1 MHQNKHRRIKM
12 NNEDIYFDYSATTR
26 PYQEV
31 IKTFDKVS
39 FDDWGNPSSNHALGY
54 HASETLEKARK
65 QIAKYL
71 YVNPEEIIFTSG
83 ASEGNNLAIKGVCYH
98 NKGWAKRIITTKAE
112 HPSVLN
118 VFKHLEQEGFEVIYL
133 DYDKEGNLNLDQLK
147 NNLNQQTSLVSIM
160 AINNEVGYIFD
171 IKKAY
176 RIVKENSKAVFHV
189 DATQAIGKI
198 PFSSDNY
205 DLMTFSGHKIG
216 GLKGSGVLVHKKNVM
231 LDEQII
237 GGSQEGNLRAGTSML
252 GLDAS
257 LATALRISISTMEER
272 TKNAITINN
281 YLRNELS
288 KIDEVVILT
297 PKTNST
303 PFILNFALLKHKG
316 SVVSEALSNNR
327 IYVSTKSACSSK
339 EAGYSYVIKSAGHS
353 LLEASNSIRLSF
365 QGYETLGQ
373 AKIFIDTLKG
383 ILQDLKIK
391 EI

>member
-1 MHQNKHRRIKM
+1 MNK
-12 NNEDIYFDYSATTR
+12 EEIYFDYSATTR
-26 PYQEV
+26 PYPEV

-71 YVNPEEIIFTSG
+71 FVKPEEVIFTSG

-98 NKGWAKRIITTKAE
+98 NKGWANRIITTKAE

-118 VFKHLEQEGFEVIYL
+118 VFKKLEEEGFEVIYL
-133 DYDKEGNLNLDQLK
+133 DYDMNGNLDLEQLK
-147 NNLNQQTSLVSIM
+147 NSLNSKTSLVSIM

-171 IKKAY
+171 IEKAY
-176 RIVKENSKAVFHV
+176 KIVKENSKATFHV

-198 PFSSDNY
+198 NFPSDYY

-216 GLKGSGVLVHKKNVM
+216 GLKGSGILVHKKSVM

-252 GLDAS
+252 GMDAS
-257 LATALRISISTMEER
+257 IATALRISITTLEER
-272 TKNAITINN
+272 TKNAIVINN
-281 YLRNELS
+281 YLREELS
-288 KIDEVVILT
+288 KIDEVKIIT
-297 PKTNST
+297 PKENST
-303 PFILNFALLKHKG
+303 PFILNFALVKHKG
-316 SVVSEALSNNR
+316 SVVSEALSNNH

-339 EAGYSYVIKSAGHS
+339 EAGYSYVIKSAGYS
-353 LLEASNSIRLSF
+353 LIEASNSIRLSF
-365 QGYETLGQ
+365 HGYETIDQ
-373 AKIFIDTLKG
+373 AKIFIETLKE
-383 ILQDLKIK
+383 ILSDLKIK